1 MTDPTTP
8 VLCPRCGRRVPLAGD
23 AEHTIALVPHPTV
36 PDVKEI
42 AIECRVVVQ

>member
-8 VLCPRCGRRVPLAGD
+8 VLCPYCGRRVPLGGD

-36 PDVKEI
+36 PDVKQIEI
-42 AIECRVVVQ
+42 ACRVGVQ